1 MPEEYVASVRVNI
14 LFDVGESIKN
24 LQAQIDSISSQLK
37 GVLTE
42 DFIEN
47 IKKAGKSFKNLNK
60 QISDFVKKSNVNLE
74 LIRESKKQLGRQV
87 EDIEGVA
94 SGASDLADKLKEVY
108 VNWLNSKGAIVTS
121 NRLVTLLAS
130 QISIME
136 QNLSKGTSE
145 YYEQKQAIDILRRL
159 LRDVERTIRQQSWAW
174 RGMLR
179 DIMIFGFILSISQFM
194 TRGLTDRIHSMLIVS
209 SELYEIWGQLLAFA
223 FQPVDEIVSDIVWAL
238 YPLIDIVHKI
248 MSVPLVPQLI
258 AVASIIIL
266 IVNWIAIFVGRV
278 ISLIMPFALL
288 AFEVEETSVQTS
300 IWARALNRVFG
311 IIGRI
316 LPPVGI
322 LQKRFEGM
330 NKTMN
335 NMRNTLLEVFTI
347 LKTRGLLTPEVEKQL
362 KSMIEVKG
370 EITSKTG
377 MDELKKNIS
386 ESKNELKVTRNKV
399 KRIVTAL
406 SGIAFIGLGIFAS
419 LSAVQDMLG
428 IINTILD
435 ATISPIL
442 SRWFNVIAE
451 YIFKYGEIIGR
462 ALLILIGIELT
473 RRAIG
478 GIVSIIDLI
487 RASGLVGYT
496 IFFTRAIGTI
506 LTHLTAFGIAI
517 SITAGIAGLLI
528 SGLLPLPPLLK
539 AVSGGLIMLVS
550 TLTAVILALKTQ
562 LALTTIAPIAGAGI
576 AFGAG
581 MIINAV
587 IQQQF
592 NISTPTELV
601 STLGEATESSIK
613 GLTRTIPYI

>member
-1 MPEEYVASVRVNI
+1 VPEEYVASVRVNI